1 MTDKKTYKDMTCE
14 EFSNAYMERLS
25 EITKDK
31 IFPEIVIL
39 TKEEALKFDRK
50 KHKNKNIIIKT
61 V

>member
-1 MTDKKTYKDMTCE
+1 MTCE
-14 EFSNAYMERLS
+14 EFSNAYMEMLS

-50 KHKNKNIIIKT
+50 KHKNTIIKT